1 MVMECFMCSVV
12 SVIKW
17 YLYACV
23 VCFGIFV
30 LLTVFSKL
38 GQRGN
43 KFKYYSKYGMIYFA
57 TQSFTTL
64 FAPFA
69 LLRPRNIDNCRI
81 ITMVVARCSKILGIT
96 WELRNAQILRQA
108 KGAIVLTNHQS
119 SMDILGMM
127 ILWDLLKNVV
137 PIAKLELLFLFPFG
151 PSAWLSGVQYINR
164 KNRPSAMK
172 AFDRCKRMMTKDGA
186 KMYIYPEGTRY
197 PERGMLPFK
206 KGAFHTAIEA
216 QVPIIPV
223 VFTHMYFIEA
233 KKHIFDDGHV
243 IVDTLDPIPTKG
255 LTKNDLD
262 QLIERTRSAMLARY
276 DELNREIDAA
286 LKDPRW
292 VALDRPRV
300 TVYEG
305 KKTN

>member
-1 MVMECFMCSVV
+1 MAECFMCSLGWI
-12 SVIKW
+12 IKY
-17 YLYACV
+17 YLYACAA
-23 VCFGIFV
+23 CFGIFV
-30 LLTVFSKL
+30 LLTIFSKI
-38 GQRGN
+38 GQRGS

-57 TQSFTTL
+57 TQSLTTL
-64 FAPFA
+64 FVPFSS
-69 LLRPRNIDNCRI
+69 LRPRNIDNCRI
-81 ITMVVARCSKILGIT
+81 IATVVSRCSKILGIT

-127 ILWDLLKNVV
+127 ILWNILRKVV

-151 PSAWLSGVQYINR
+151 PCAWLGGVQYINR

-172 AFDRCKRMMTKDGA
+172 TFDRCKRMMTEDGA

-223 VFTHMYFIEA
+223 VFSHMYFIQS

-243 IVDTLDPIPTKG
+243 IIDTLEPIPTVG
-255 LTKNDLD
+255 LTKADLD
-262 QLIERTRSAMLARY
+262 QLIDRTRNAMLAKY
-276 DELNREIDAA
+276 EELNREIDAG
-286 LKDPRW
+286 LKNPQW
-292 VALDRPRV
+292 VKQDRPRFK
-300 TVYEG
+300 VYEG

>member
-1 MVMECFMCSVV
+1 MAGCFLCSLGWIVRY
-12 SVIKW
+12 
-17 YLYACV
+17 YLYACAA
-23 VCFGIFV
+23 CFGIFV
-30 LLTVFSKL
+30 LLTVLSKL
-38 GQRGN
+38 GERGN
-43 KFKYYSKYGMIYFA
+43 KIKYYSKYGMIYFA

-64 FAPFA
+64 FAPFS

-81 ITMVVARCSKILGIT
+81 IATVIARASKLLGIT

-127 ILWDLLKNVV
+127 ILWDILRKVV

-151 PSAWLSGVQYINR
+151 PTAWLAGVQYINR

-172 AFDRCKRMMTKDGA
+172 SFDRCKRMLTEDGA

-216 QVPIIPV
+216 QVPIVPV
-223 VFTHMYFIEA
+223 VFSHMYFIQS
-233 KKHIFDDGHV
+233 KRHIFDDGHV
-243 IVDTLDPIPTKG
+243 IIDTLEPIPTAG
-255 LTKNDLD
+255 LTKADLD
-262 QLIERTRSAMLARY
+262 QLIERTRTAMLARY
-276 DELNREIDAA
+276 EELNREVDDG
-286 LKDPRW
+286 LKSVQW
-292 VALDRPRV
+292 VNRDRPRF